1 MSDITNGMETTKKWV
16 QNEAGMWIEEDT
28 GPVWR
33 DKMMRW
39 EWKQYFH
46 QEEITKEEYVAEQKE
61 FIRALN
67 GHMG

>member
-1 MSDITNGMETTKKWV
+1 MADNINGMESTKKWV
-16 QNEAGMWIEEDT
+16 QTEGGMWIEEDQ
-28 GPVWR
+28 GPQWR

-46 QEEITKEEYVAEQKE
+46 QEEITKEEYIAEQKE